1 MTTIHPPLLAKLLAK
16 LTIMGMSKL
25 LTLGALAST
34 ASGEHL
40 NVP

>member
-1 MTTIHPPLLAKLLAK
+1 MIVTTMRRSLYIRAK

-25 LTLGALAST
+25 LALGALAST